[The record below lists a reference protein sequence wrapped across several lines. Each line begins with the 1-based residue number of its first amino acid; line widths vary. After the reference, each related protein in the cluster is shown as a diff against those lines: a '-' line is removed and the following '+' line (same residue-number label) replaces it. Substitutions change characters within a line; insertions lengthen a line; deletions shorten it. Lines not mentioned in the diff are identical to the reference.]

1 MPELPEVETV
11 RQILRPEIIGKNI
24 QKIEIYKSE
33 DETKKRVSLI
43 KEMDEGEFINLLKG
57 KTIQEIDRKGK

>member
-1 MPELPEVETV
+1 MCWLKFPFIKEEEPCHEH
-11 RQILRPEIIGKNI
+11 GKII

-43 KEMDEGEFINLLKG
+43 KEMDEEEFINLLKG
-57 KTIQEIDRKGK
+57 KTIYEIDRKGK